1 VAQFDDDLRRRF
13 DGLEEALRA
22 RMRTDGLAVV
32 EQRARGR
39 RRRRRGAVVLAVAA
53 VAAVAALADTGLFPL
68 AQRDPQ
74 PLTPVPPVTTGPTAA
89 SADAQV
95 LTFDGLAGI
104 ATFGEPQ
111 DRVVARLVE
120 RFGAPNENR
129 IWNQSGRQYFGACPG
144 DRHRFLRWGRLFALF
159 TDGSTNYSPAGRWH
173 FFAWYAENRQVTG
186 SLDPA
191 TAAGIRVGST
201 VAELRTAYRSSVRIS
216 EGPPSDGFVIIGR
229 GGIHGVLSNT
239 STSGRVTQLSAG
251 EVCGE

>member
-13 DGLEEALRA
+13 DELEEALRA

-68 AQRDPQ
+68 AQRHPQ
-74 PLTPVPPVTTGPTAA
+74 PLTPVPPVTTRPTAA

-95 LTFDGLAGI
+95 LTSGGLRGI

-111 DRVVARLVE
+111 DRVVARLRD
-120 RFGAPNENR
+120 RFGAPNGDRTWNR
-129 IWNQSGRQYFGACPG
+129 SVRQYFGVCPG
-144 DRHRFLRWGRLFALF
+144 DRQRFLRWGRLFALF

-173 FFAWYAENRQVTG
+173 FVAWYAENRQVTG

-201 VAELRTAYRSSVRIS
+201 VAELRAAYGSSVTIFKA
-216 EGPPSDGFVIIGR
+216 PPSDGFVIGR

>member
-53 VAAVAALADTGLFPL
+53 VATVAALADTGLLPL

-95 LTFDGLAGI
+95 LAFDGLAGI

-111 DRVVARLVE
+111 DWVVARLGD
-120 RFGAPNENR
+120 RFGPPDDR
-129 IWNQSGRQYFGACPG
+129 GTLNQSGPQYFGVCPG
-144 DRHRFLRWGRLFALF
+144 DRQRFFRWGRLFALF
-159 TDGSTNYSPAGRWH
+159 TDGATNYSSSGGWH
-173 FFAWYAENRQVTG
+173 FFAWYAENHQVTG

-191 TAAGIRVGST
+191 TTAGIRVGST
-201 VAELRTAYRSSVRIS
+201 VAELRAAYRSSVRILKA
-216 EGPPSDGFVIIGR
+216 PPSDGFVIDR
-229 GGIHGVLSNT
+229 GGIHGALSNT
-239 STSGRVTQLSAG
+239 SKSGRVTQLSAG

>member
-13 DGLEEALRA
+13 DGLAEALRA
-22 RMRTDGLAVV
+22 RMRPDGLAVV

-53 VAAVAALADTGLFPL
+53 VAAVAALADTGLLPL
-68 AQRDPQ
+68 AQRDPR

-89 SADAQV
+89 SADARV
-95 LTFDGLAGI
+95 LTSDGLDGL

-111 DRVVARLVE
+111 ARVEARLRA
-120 RFGAPNENR
+120 RFGAPNEDR
-129 IWNQSGRQYFGACPG
+129 SWNQSVQQEFGVCPG
-144 DRHRFLRWGRLFALF
+144 DRHRFLRWGRLFVLF
-159 TDGSTNYSPAGRWH
+159 TDGPTKYSPAGGWH
-173 FFAWYAENRQVTG
+173 FFAWYADNHQGTG

-201 VAELRTAYRSSVRIS
+201 VADLRAAYGGSVRIFK
-216 EGPPSDGFVIIGR
+216 GPPTAGFVT
-229 GGIHGVLSNT
+229 GGIHGLLSNT
-239 STSGRVTQLSAG
+239 PTSGRVIQLSAG

>member
-74 PLTPVPPVTTGPTAA
+74 PLTPVPPVTTTAA
-89 SADAQV
+89 SVNNQV
-95 LTFDGLAGI
+95 LTPGGLDRI
-104 ATFGEPQ
+104 ATFGEPMA
-111 DRVVARLVE
+111 RVVDRLRG
-120 RFGAPNENR
+120 RFGPPNDHGTL
-129 IWNQSGRQYFGACPG
+129 NQAGRQDFGVCPG
-144 DRHRFLRWGRLFALF
+144 NRQRFFRWGRLFVLF
-159 TDGSTNYSPAGRWH
+159 TDGPTSYRRAGGWH
-173 FFAWYAENRQVTG
+173 FFAWYAEDYQVTG

-191 TAAGIRVGST
+191 TTAGIQVGST
-201 VAELRTAYRSSVRIS
+201 VAKLRATYDSVRIFK
-216 EGPPSDGFVIIGR
+216 GPPSDGFVIIGR
-229 GGIHGVLSNT
+229 GGIHGALSNT
-239 STSGRVTQLSAG
+239 SKSGRVIQLSAG

>member
-74 PLTPVPPVTTGPTAA
+74 PLTPVPPITTTAA
-89 SADAQV
+89 SVNNQV
-95 LTFDGLAGI
+95 LTPGGLAGI

-111 DRVVARLVE
+111 DRVEARLRN
-120 RFGAPNENR
+120 RFGAPNEDHT
-129 IWNQSGRQYFGACPG
+129 WNQSVRQYFGACPG
-144 DRHRFLRWGRLFALF
+144 DQHRFLRWGRLFALF
-159 TDGSTNYSPAGRWH
+159 TNGVTSHRRAGGWH
-173 FFAWYAENRQVTG
+173 FFAWYAEDHQVTG

-191 TAAGIRVGST
+191 TTAGIRVGST
-201 VAELRTAYRSSVRIS
+201 VADLRRAYGSSVRIF
-216 EGPPSDGFVIIGR
+216 GAQASDGFVIIGG
-229 GGIHGVLSNT
+229 GGINGALSNT
-239 STSGRVTQLSAG
+239 SKSGRVTQLSAG

>member
-53 VAAVAALADTGLFPL
+53 VAAVAALADTGLLPL

-74 PLTPVPPVTTGPTAA
+74 PLTPVPPVNN
-89 SADAQV
+89 QV
-95 LTFDGLAGI
+95 LTPDGLAGI

-111 DRVVARLVE
+111 DWVEVRLRD
-120 RFGAPNENR
+120 RFGPPNDDR
-129 IWNQSGRQYFGACPG
+129 IWWNQSVRQYFGVCPG

-159 TDGSTNYSPAGRWH
+159 TDGPTNYRRAGGWH
-173 FFAWYAENRQVTG
+173 FFAWYAQNGQGTG

-191 TAAGIRVGST
+191 TTAGIRVGST
-201 VAELRTAYRSSVRIS
+201 VADLRAAYRSSLRIFG
-216 EGPPSDGFVIIGR
+216 GPPSDGFVIDR
-229 GGIHGVLSNT
+229 GGIHGLLSNT
-239 STSGRVTQLSAG
+239 PTSGRVVTQLSAG

>member
-1 VAQFDDDLRRRF
+1 MAQFDDDLRRRF

-53 VAAVAALADTGLFPL
+53 VAAVAALADTGLLPL

-74 PLTPVPPVTTGPTAA
+74 PLTPVPPVTTGPTAV

-95 LTFDGLAGI
+95 LAFDGLAGI

-111 DRVVARLVE
+111 DSVVARLGD
-120 RFGAPNENR
+120 RFGPPDEDR
-129 IWNQSGRQYFGACPG
+129 SWDQSVRQYFGVCPG
-144 DRHRFLRWGRLFALF
+144 DRQRFFRWGRLFALF
-159 TDGSTNYSPAGRWH
+159 TDGPTNYSSAGGWH
-173 FFAWYAENRQVTG
+173 FFAWYAENHQVTG

-191 TAAGIRVGST
+191 TTAGIRVGST
-201 VAELRTAYRSSVRIS
+201 VADLRAAYRSSVRIS
-216 EGPPSDGFVIIGR
+216 KAPPSDGFVIDR
-229 GGIHGVLSNT
+229 GGIHGALSNT
-239 STSGRVTQLSAG
+239 SKSGRVTQLSAG
-251 EVCGE
+251 EVCEE